1 LARRVV
7 CTWVDPSREDGHAV
21 LPDACIDLVWDGG
34 TLVVAGPDTQAWW
47 VTSQSAFVGIR
58 FQPGS
63 APGFLGVPASE
74 LLNQALPLSEFWGHS
89 QADRLAERLAECGS
103 DIAVCKVLEECV
115 FERQAS
121 AWTLDDMVEQVV
133 HDLRHSRERGSC
145 GSVARC
151 GWCVQAT
158 RSPISPC
165 ALGMPIRRT

>member
-7 CTWVDPSREDGHAV
+7 CTWVDPSREDGHPV
-21 LPDACIDLVWDGG
+21 LPDACIDLVWDGA

-103 DIAVCKVLEECV
+103 DIAACKVLESVCSSD
-115 FERQAS
+115 RLLPGLS
-121 AWTLDDMVEQVV
+121 TIWW
-133 HDLRHSRERGSC
+133 SRSSTIC
-145 GSVARC
+145 GTRVTADQPWSR
-151 GWCVQAT
+151 
-158 RSPISPC
+158 RSPTIS
-165 ALGMPIRRT
+165 A